1 MATIDWII
9 LAFLCWGAY
18 SGFQKGLIVEVV
30 GTFAL
35 IVAVLVGFRFLDLM
49 SAFLQPHLPDAG
61 KLLPIISFLAL
72 FMGVVFGLGYLAKT
86 TRKMLSY
93 TIFGT
98 FDKVAGACLGA
109 TKVLISI
116 SAVLWF
122 ASFIGFKLPANFLGN
137 STMVPIAKQAGGS
150 GYRVL
155 ASLIPL
161 RDEPGKAIQK
171 WFLEDKDLAKNKSEK
186 N

>member
-1 MATIDWII
+1 
-9 LAFLCWGAY
+9 
-18 SGFQKGLIVEVV
+18 
-30 GTFAL
+30 
-35 IVAVLVGFRFLDLM
+35 
-49 SAFLQPHLPDAG
+49 
-61 KLLPIISFLAL
+61 
-72 FMGVVFGLGYLAKT
+72 
-86 TRKMLSY
+86 
-93 TIFGT
+93 
-98 FDKVAGACLGA
+98 
-109 TKVLISI
+109 VLISI

-186 N
+186 ILKAIRLVPNTNVNKAKNIGYMGALAV

>member
-1 MATIDWII
+1 MATIDWVI
-9 LAFLCWGAY
+9 LAFIGWGAY
-18 SGFQKGLIVEVV
+18 SGFKKGLIVEVV

-35 IVAVLVGFRFLDLM
+35 IEAVLVGFRFLDQM

-72 FMGVVFGLGYLAKT
+72 FMGVVFGLSYLAKM

-98 FDKVAGACLGA
+98 FDKVAGACLGG

-122 ASFIGFKLPANFLGN
+122 ASFIGLQLPTNFSGN
-137 STMVPIAKQAGGS
+137 STLVPIAKRTGGS
-150 GYRVL
+150 GYRAL

-161 RDEPGKAIQK
+161 RDEPGKALQN
-171 WFLEDKDLAKNKSEK
+171 WFSDNVNTKPTAK
-186 N
+186 